1 MMNPHVE
8 AWRAKQDQL
17 KQQGQTE
24 GQVAG
29 VTLVMINS
37 VCQQVKDDI
46 LDAKRTSADIK
57 DTFKSVQNGLN
68 SANDVFQQGVQKSSK
83 IAQQMIQ
90 EVGNEVKIS
99 ITDACKNL
107 NDITPQIR
115 QESEQIRQNIA
126 PIGEHLFAFNQACDK
141 LASMNIEEL
150 ISSIVRLNEQ
160 QKNNEEAILKRQKTA
175 SNWTK
180 LLFNLLGVLGA
191 SIVGFAVVFFI
202 FSAIDTKLFKENS
215 ELKKANN
222 ELYKTYMGYKD
233 QRDEA
238 VAKYNELAEV
248 AKWLAGGEDKLRA
261 YIQQYR
267 ESKRK

>member
-1 MMNPHVE
+1 MNPHVE
-8 AWRAKQDQL
+8 AWRAKQKEL
-17 KQQGQTE
+17 QGQNE
-24 GQVAG
+24 GQIAG
-29 VTLVMINS
+29 STLVMINS

-68 SANDVFQQGVQKSSK
+68 NANDVFQQGVQKSSK
-83 IAQQMIQ
+83 IAQQEIK
-90 EVGNEVKIS
+90 EVGNEVKKS
-99 ITDACKNL
+99 VNEACNVI
-107 NDITPQIR
+107 NDVIPQIG
-115 QESEQIRQNIA
+115 QASEQFKQNLA
-126 PIGEHLFAFNQACDK
+126 PIEGQVFDLRQALDKIDFNK
-141 LASMNIEEL
+141 ISEL
-150 ISSIVRLNEQ
+150 TAAIVRSTEQ
-160 QKNNEEAILKRQKTA
+160 QKINEEATLKRQKTA

-180 LLFNLLGVLGA
+180 LLFTLLSVLGA
-191 SIVGFAVVFFI
+191 SVVGFAVVFAL
-202 FSAIDTKLFKENS
+202 FSAVDTKLFKENS
-215 ELKKANN
+215 ELKKANSD
-222 ELYKTYMGYKD
+222 LYKSYIEYKD

>member
-1 MMNPHVE
+1 MNPHVE

-17 KQQGQTE
+17 KGQTE

-29 VTLVMINS
+29 STLVMMNS
-37 VCQQVKDDI
+37 VCSQLKDEVLDI
-46 LDAKRTSADIK
+46 KRTADGINNTFVSVEDRLKSA
-57 DTFKSVQNGLN
+57 T
-68 SANDVFQQGVQKSSK
+68 DVIQQGAQKVAK
-83 IAQQMIQ
+83 NAQQMIQ

-141 LASMNIEEL
+141 LVSMNIEEL

-160 QKNNEEAILKRQKTA
+160 QKNNEEATLKRQKTA

-180 LLFNLLGVLGA
+180 LLFTLLSVLGA
-191 SIVGFAVVFFI
+191 SVVGFAVVFAL
-202 FSAIDTKLFKENS
+202 FSAVDTKLFKENS

>member
-1 MMNPHVE
+1 MNPHAE
-8 AWRAKQDQL
+8 AWRAA
-17 KQQGQTE
+17 KQQQE
-24 GQVAG
+24 GQNEGQIAG

-37 VCQQVKDDI
+37 VCSQLKDEVLDI
-46 LDAKRTSADIK
+46 KRTADGINNTFVSVEDRLKSATEVI
-57 DTFKSVQNGLN
+57 
-68 SANDVFQQGVQKSSK
+68 QQGAQKVAK
-83 IAQQMIQ
+83 NAQQMIQ

-160 QKNNEEAILKRQKTA
+160 QKNNEEATLKRQKTA

-180 LLFNLLGVLGA
+180 LLFTLLSVLGA
-191 SIVGFAVVFFI
+191 SVVGFAVVFVL
-202 FSAIDTKLFKENS
+202 FSAVDTKLFKENS
-215 ELKKANN
+215 ELKKTNSD
-222 ELYKTYMGYKD
+222 LYKKYIDYKD
-233 QRDEA
+233 ERDEA
-238 VAKYNELAEV
+238 VAKHNELAEV
-248 AKWLAGGEDKLRA
+248 AKWLAGGEDKLRE

>member
-1 MMNPHVE
+1 MNPHVE

-17 KQQGQTE
+17 KGQTE

-29 VTLVMINS
+29 STLVMMNS
-37 VCQQVKDDI
+37 VCSQLKDEVLDI
-46 LDAKRTSADIK
+46 KRTADGINNTFVSVEDRLKSATEVI
-57 DTFKSVQNGLN
+57 
-68 SANDVFQQGVQKSSK
+68 QQGAQKVAK
-83 IAQQMIQ
+83 NAQQMIQ

-107 NDITPQIR
+107 NDITPKIR

-141 LASMNIEEL
+141 LVSMNIEEL

-160 QKNNEEAILKRQKTA
+160 QKNNEEATLKRQKTA

-180 LLFNLLGVLGA
+180 LLFTLLSVLGA
-191 SIVGFAVVFFI
+191 SVVGFAVVLVL
-202 FSAIDTKLFKENS
+202 FSAVDTKLFKENS
-215 ELKKANN
+215 ELKKANSD
-222 ELYKTYMGYKD
+222 LYKSYIEYKD
-233 QRDEA
+233 QRNEA

>member
-1 MMNPHVE
+1 MNPIVE

-46 LDAKRTSADIK
+46 LDAKRTSADVK
-57 DTFKSVQNGLN
+57 DTLLSVQNVLKN
-68 SANDVFQQGVQKSSK
+68 VDDVFQQNVQKSSK
-83 IAQQMIQ
+83 NAQQEIK
-90 EVGNEVKIS
+90 EVGNDVKKSVNEACNVLGDFLPQIGQVSEQFKQNLAPIEGQVLDLRQALDKIDFNKIS
-99 ITDACKNL
+99 
-107 NDITPQIR
+107 
-115 QESEQIRQNIA
+115 
-126 PIGEHLFAFNQACDK
+126 
-141 LASMNIEEL
+141 EL
-150 ISSIVRLNEQ
+150 TAAIVRSNEQ
-160 QKNNEEAILKRQKTA
+160 QKSVENAVLKGQKTA

-180 LLFNLLGVLGA
+180 LLFTLLSVLGA
-191 SIVGFAVVFFI
+191 SVVGFAVVFVL
-202 FSAIDTKLFKENS
+202 FSAVDTKLFKENS
-215 ELKKANN
+215 ELKKANSD
-222 ELYKTYMGYKD
+222 LYKKYIDYKD
-233 QRDEA
+233 ERDEA

>member
-8 AWRAKQDQL
+8 AWRAA
-17 KQQGQTE
+17 KQQQE
-24 GQVAG
+24 GQNEGQIAG
-29 VTLVMINS
+29 ATLVMMNS
-37 VCQQVKDDI
+37 VCSQLKDEVLDI
-46 LDAKRTSADIK
+46 KRTADGINN
-57 DTFKSVQNGLN
+57 TFVSVEDRLKG
-68 SANDVFQQGVQKSSK
+68 ATEVIQQGAQKVAK
-83 IAQQMIQ
+83 NAQQMIQ

-115 QESEQIRQNIA
+115 QESEQIKQNIA

-141 LASMNIEEL
+141 LASMKIEEL

-160 QKNNEEAILKRQKTA
+160 QKNDEEATLKRQKTA

-180 LLFNLLGVLGA
+180 LLFTLLSVLGA
-191 SIVGFAVVFFI
+191 SIVGFAVVFVL
-202 FSAIDTKLFKENS
+202 FSAVDTKLFKENS
-215 ELKKANN
+215 ELKKANSD
-222 ELYKTYMGYKD
+222 LYKKYIDYKD
-233 QRDEA
+233 ERDEA

>member
-1 MMNPHVE
+1 MSNPIIE

-17 KQQGQTE
+17 KGQTE

-29 VTLVMINS
+29 STLVMMNS
-37 VCQQVKDDI
+37 VCSQLKDEVLDI
-46 LDAKRTSADIK
+46 KRTADGINNTFVSVEDRLKSATEVI
-57 DTFKSVQNGLN
+57 
-68 SANDVFQQGVQKSSK
+68 QQGAQKVAK
-83 IAQQMIQ
+83 NAQQMIQ

-160 QKNNEEAILKRQKTA
+160 QKNNEKAVLKGQKTA

-180 LLFNLLGVLGA
+180 LLFTLLSVLGA
-191 SIVGFAVVFFI
+191 SFVGFAVAFFI
-202 FSAIDTKLFKENS
+202 SSAVDTKLFKENS
-215 ELKKANN
+215 ELKKANSD
-222 ELYKTYMGYKD
+222 LYKKYIDYKD
-233 QRDEA
+233 ERDNA
-238 VAKYNELAEV
+238 VAKYNELAGFIEW
-248 AKWLAGGEDKLRA
+248 AAGDQLETLKA
-261 YIQQYR
+261 QYKA
-267 ESKRK
+267 SKRK

>member
-1 MMNPHVE
+1 MNPHAE
-8 AWRAKQDQL
+8 AWRAA
-17 KQQGQTE
+17 KQQQEGQNE

-29 VTLVMINS
+29 VTLVMMNS
-37 VCQQVKDDI
+37 VCSQLKDEVLDI
-46 LDAKRTSADIK
+46 KRTADGINNTFVSVEDRLKSATEVI
-57 DTFKSVQNGLN
+57 
-68 SANDVFQQGVQKSSK
+68 QQGAQKVAK
-83 IAQQMIQ
+83 NAQQMIQ

-160 QKNNEEAILKRQKTA
+160 QKNNEEATLKRQKTA
-175 SNWTK
+175 SKWTK

-191 SIVGFAVVFFI
+191 SIVGFAVAFAIV
-202 FSAIDTKLFKENS
+202 SAVDTKLFKENS
-215 ELKKANN
+215 ELKKANSD
-222 ELYKTYMGYKD
+222 LYKKYIDYKD
-233 QRDEA
+233 ERDNA
-238 VAKYNELAEV
+238 VAKYSELADFV
-248 AKWLAGGEDKLRA
+248 KWLAGDELEA
-261 YIQQYR
+261 YKAKYKA
-267 ESKRK
+267 SKPK